1 LIIYKVT
8 NRINGKVYIGQTK
21 RSLEARW
28 KAHCAASVCWWKEGR
43 GKLQRAIHEY
53 GRENFTVERIDVA
66 ADKEEANAKEVYWI
80 AQYNAVENG
89 YNSSL
94 GGKYSANR
102 KRVLAVE
109 DGLIFDTI
117 KEAAAYCGR
126 SASSIQEALDKPHLT
141 SAGRHW
147 VSVKK
152 V

>member
-1 LIIYKVT
+1 VIIYKVT

-21 RSLEARW
+21 NSLEERW
-28 KAHCAASVCWWKEGR
+28 KRHCADSVCWWKEGR
-43 GKLQRAIHEY
+43 GKLQRAIHAC
-53 GRENFTVERIDVA
+53 GRENFTVEQIDVA

-80 AQYNAVENG
+80 AQYGSVENG

-117 KEAAAYCGR
+117 QDAAAHYGR
-126 SASSIQEALDKPHLT
+126 SHRAIASVVDKPHLT

-152 V
+152 A